1 MKPWG
6 GGTGTNRL
14 KGLALGILA
23 AVRLAAA
30 EALLL
35 ARCCWFYIPPAPTTG
50 WILGGFINDCLLRP
64 CGIYFEFKLPGLFI

>member
-1 MKPWG
+1 MKPSG
-6 GGTGTNRL
+6 GGTGTKRL

-30 EALLL
+30 EALLF
-35 ARCCWFYIPPAPTTG
+35 ARYWFYIAAAPIG
-50 WILGGFINDCLLRP
+50 WIFGGFNNDCLVSP